1 MRVVKFGGSS
11 LATGT
16 SVNQALE
23 IILADPSR
31 QVMEI
36 GRAHV

>member
-23 IILADPSR
+23 IILADSSTSD
-31 QVMEI
+31 
-36 GRAHV
+36 GCLSSW